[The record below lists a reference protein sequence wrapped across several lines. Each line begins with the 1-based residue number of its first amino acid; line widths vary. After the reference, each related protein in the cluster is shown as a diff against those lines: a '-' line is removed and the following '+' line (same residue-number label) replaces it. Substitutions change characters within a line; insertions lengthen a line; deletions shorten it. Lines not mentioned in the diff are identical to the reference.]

1 MPVNTLMMSGRSQ
14 KKWNVHSYGAPA
26 SHGPI
31 GARLEMHGVLVAS
44 HTAPTGLV
52 VSGVWPTTIRS
63 TLSPEISPCAASPAL
78 VGLDWLSTRLT
89 LNLAFLPSTMMPLAS
104 SALTT
109 RSTMNVSAAV
119 NGARGPVWG
128 LTYPILSLI
137 H

>member
-1 MPVNTLMMSGRSQ
+1 
-14 KKWNVHSYGAPA
+14 
-26 SHGPI
+26 
-31 GARLEMHGVLVAS
+31 MHGVLVAS
-44 HTAPTGLV
+44 QTAPTGLV

-63 TLSPEISPCAASPAL
+63 TLSPEIRPCAASPAL

-109 RSTMNVSAAV
+109 RSTMKVSAAV

-128 LTYPILSLI
+128 LTYPISTSRVSAVLPPALPLVSDDFLHAGRARPTAPPTVQPI
-137 H
+137 TV